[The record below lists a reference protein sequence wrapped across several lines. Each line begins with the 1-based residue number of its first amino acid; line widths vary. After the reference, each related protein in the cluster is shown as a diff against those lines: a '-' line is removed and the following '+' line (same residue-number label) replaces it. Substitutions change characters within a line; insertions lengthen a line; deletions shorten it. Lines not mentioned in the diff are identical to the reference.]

1 MELSTGRAQVGAMP
15 AVLSCPVPFMHM
27 AANGQNHAVSVQNQV
42 PMDTDDGS
50 QAREPADLPPS
61 APPDIAHGLP
71 HELLLAAAGDIEDAA
86 AAGEKQALLTRVA
99 YLLIP
104 GMGNCTTAGQG
115 SELGHLYLDTLE
127 AAWMAVD
134 SVVRSHS
141 GQQGAPR
148 RRGDGGMA
156 RDKAGRVWPRPRRSL
171 RRHEVQRVGQGLHS
185 RCASGTHA
193 DEQMAQVH
201 RGAQNAPSGSARMHV
216 THQQDV
222 WKRITISL
230 WAWDRS
236 LACIEGRPC
245 TRCAFA

>member
-1 MELSTGRAQVGAMP
+1 
-15 AVLSCPVPFMHM
+15 M

-104 GMGNCTTAGQG
+104 GKGNCTTAGQG

-134 SVVRSHS
+134 SVLARRDEITCAVTAANKELLA
-141 GQQGAPR
+141 GAVTEEWR
-148 RRGDGGMA
+148 VTKLGAFGLVLADLFGGMKCNA
-156 RDKAGRVWPRPRRSL
+156 WDK
-171 RRHEVQRVGQGLHS
+171 
-185 RCASGTHA
+185 
-193 DEQMAQVH
+193 DFI
-201 RGAQNAPSGSARMHV
+201 RGAQAVRTQMNKWRKSIVALKMPLREVHG
-216 THQQDV
+216 
-222 WKRITISL
+222 
-230 WAWDRS
+230 
-236 LACIEGRPC
+236 C
-245 TRCAFA
+245 T